1 MKSLFLVLVISSFLY
16 GCSKPEP
23 EPPVAE
29 DRLVDLYV
37 QVERLNGRY
46 AASSDS
52 LQILRMKLFEAS
64 GLDVEDVERT
74 IDWYG
79 QHPKRGLKF
88 LEKISE
94 RLKKEEEKQNTGEAG
109 ARVKVKS

>member
-1 MKSLFLVLVISSFLY
+1 MFLVLVISNLLY

-29 DRLVDLYV
+29 ERLVDLYV
-37 QVERLNGRY
+37 QMERLNGRY

-52 LQILRMKLFEAS
+52 LQILRTKLFEAS
-64 GLDVEDVERT
+64 GLKVEDVERS

-79 QHPKRGLKF
+79 QHPERGLKF

-94 RLKKEEEKQNTGEAG
+94 RLEKEEVKQNTGTRRQKPE
-109 ARVKVKS
+109 

>member
-16 GCSKPEP
+16 GCSKPKP

-64 GLDVEDVERT
+64 GLEVEDVERT

-79 QHPKRGLKF
+79 RHPERGLKF

-94 RLKKEEEKQNTGEAG
+94 RLEQEAEKQNTGEAG